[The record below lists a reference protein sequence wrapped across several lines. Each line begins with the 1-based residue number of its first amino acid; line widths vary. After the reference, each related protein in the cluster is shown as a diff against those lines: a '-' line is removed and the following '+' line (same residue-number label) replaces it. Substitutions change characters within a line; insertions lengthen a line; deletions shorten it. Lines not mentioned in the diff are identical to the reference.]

1 MIAEKQTITIN
12 VLDHETPDTIITS
25 VREWYGETNAARC
38 EFPGQRVRIRHLQV
52 SIPTKRRFTAVVRDR
67 FDGDL
72 FAVGDCAERLEHDH
86 RPTTADN
93 PEKLV
98 VRRWSPECNV
108 KTQHIAIKGEGCRD
122 VGDNKER
129 GDAGDRGSSHV

>member
-25 VREWYGETNAARC
+25 VREWYGEMNAARC
-38 EFPGQRVRIRHLQV
+38 EFPGQRVRIRHLHV

-86 RPTTADN
+86 RPPTPGT
-93 PEKLV
+93 PEKP
-98 VRRWSPECNV
+98 S
-108 KTQHIAIKGEGCRD
+108 A
-122 VGDNKER
+122 R
-129 GDAGDRGSSHV
+129 GWLPRG